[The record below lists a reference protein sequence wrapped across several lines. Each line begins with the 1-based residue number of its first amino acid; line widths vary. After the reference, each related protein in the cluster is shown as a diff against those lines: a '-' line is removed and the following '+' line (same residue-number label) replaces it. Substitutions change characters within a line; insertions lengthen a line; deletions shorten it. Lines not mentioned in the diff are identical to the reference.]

1 MKIPTVGAA
10 DEKQLTYTTKTMLA
24 ATWDKLQNE
33 KQKRG
38 VMLCLDL
45 WSRKQKL
52 EVAKMKIKNIKAAA
66 ASKPVNLVK
75 EMNWVSNRQIIKRVM
90 EKNLANLEEGESKTC
105 L

>member
-52 EVAKMKIKNIKAAA
+52 EVAKMQIKNIKSAR
-66 ASKPVNLVK
+66 KPVNLVK
-75 EMNWVSNRQIIKRVM
+75 EMNWDYNRKIIKRVM
-90 EKNLANLEEGESKTC
+90 EKDLANLEEGESKTC
-105 L
+105 LL